1 MVRTGFTGGNGP
13 RALRDISKVNE
24 PLVLDQSLE
33 EAVRES
39 IALATWLEP
48 ADLGAA
54 QQAVQLA
61 STMDEFPQHRHKIAP
76 ILIGLLGNLGLLN
89 NRKTAD
95 ISPAEMLQ
103 AIANG

>member
-1 MVRTGFTGGNGP
+1 
-13 RALRDISKVNE
+13 
-24 PLVLDQSLE
+24 
-33 EAVRES
+33 
-39 IALATWLEP
+39 
-48 ADLGAA
+48 
-54 QQAVQLA
+54 
-61 STMDEFPQHRHKIAP
+61 MDEFPQHRHKIAP